1 MGLTTEQING
11 EIHISVQTQGNSYLT
26 PTSQKAM
33 VNATNMNMFAHT
45 EIKVRA
51 GKAVTIECDMTSR
64 ID

>member
-1 MGLTTEQING
+1 MEKSIYQYKHRVTF
-11 EIHISVQTQGNSYLT
+11 

-33 VNATNMNMFAHT
+33 VNTTNMNMFAHT